1 MVKEEYIEPEEGGTV
16 GTYLEIQRHNRRA
29 LRTHINEI
37 DLRSENYDILCGD
50 YSVERICEGILNG
63 ITAQEIAEDIGI
75 PIYFM
80 MRWLRNDP
88 TRHALFSSSFKDYAL
103 ILRTNTIKDVE
114 EKPETT
120 IEASHLKT
128 KSTTKLRVADSL
140 DPPDVKGGGGAS
152 VSIHLGFITPAE
164 DAKVIEVEDVTKDA

>member
-1 MVKEEYIEPEEGGTV
+1 MVEEKYIAPKEGSAI
-16 GTYLEIQRHNRRA
+16 GTYLETQRHNRKA
-29 LRTHINEI
+29 LRTHIKEI
-37 DLRSENYDILCGD
+37 DLRSENYDILCMD
-50 YSVERICEGILNG
+50 YSVERVCEGILNG

-80 MRWLRNDP
+80 MRWLRSDP

-103 ILRTNTIKDVE
+103 VLRTDTIKDVE
-114 EKPETT
+114 ERPDTT
-120 IEASHLKT
+120 IEASHMKK

-164 DAKVIEVEDVTKDA
+164 DAKVIEVEEVEG